1 MKKAISVLLALC
13 LFCTAAAALAET
25 TPAWDN
31 MPQVVIEDEDITID
45 EAAFRGAWKPDVIF
59 AGETPISQDE
69 LKAAYGMTIPAVRVE
84 DGKIYYDI
92 VNDKGETVEYG
103 QVYTFDAG
111 QIQFIDE
118 DDRTA
123 VLDLLED
130 GNLVMSRFLPQEGS
144 EEVLCITAFMVR
156 ADA

>member
-25 TPAWDN
+25 VPAWND
-31 MPQVVIEDEDITID
+31 MPQVVIEDEDTTID
-45 EAAFRGAWKPDVIF
+45 EAAFRGTWKVDCIF

-84 DGKIYYDI
+84 DGKIYYDT

-118 DDRTA
+118 DGRTA
-123 VLDLLED
+123 VLELLED
-130 GNLVMSRFLPQEGS
+130 GNPVMSRFLPQEGS

>member
-25 TPAWDN
+25 VPAWND
-31 MPQVVIEDEDITID
+31 MPHVVIEDEDTTID
-45 EAAFRGAWKPDVIF
+45 EAAFRGTWTV
-59 AGETPISQDE
+59 
-69 LKAAYGMTIPAVRVE
+69 TIPAVRVE
-84 DGKIYYDI
+84 DGKIYYDT

-118 DDRTA
+118 DGRTA
-123 VLDLLED
+123 VLELLED
-130 GNLVMSRFLPQEGS
+130 GNPVMSRFLPQEGS